1 MYAGSK
7 GIVQKYEYKQKK
19 VYIRHARTCIHV
31 STSVP
36 HLVLLPLP
44 GTTPTL
50 QTPLTF
56 HELAN
61 SSKLFMEGAYK
72 VGDFM
77 TRAGVK

>member
-19 VYIRHARTCIHV
+19 FYTRHARSIHV
-31 STSVP
+31 STSVS
-36 HLVLLPLP
+36 HLVLLSLP

-50 QTPLTF
+50 HTPLTF

-77 TRAGVK
+77 SRAGVN